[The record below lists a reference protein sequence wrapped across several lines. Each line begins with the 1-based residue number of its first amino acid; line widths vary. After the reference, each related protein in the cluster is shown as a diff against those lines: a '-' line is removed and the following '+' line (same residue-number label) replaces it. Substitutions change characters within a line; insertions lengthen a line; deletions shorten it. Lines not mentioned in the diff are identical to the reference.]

1 MCAADPDLEEYYE
14 VTGYR
19 KLATSTCSGGRELD
33 QSEPHPC
40 SGYEDEFEKK
50 HRASGVAIFFAI
62 VIPVAVAAGV
72 GYWVWTNYASK
83 IGQIRLGEQ
92 REYHYFLLGRRSV
105 LTLCS

>member
-33 QSEPHPC
+33 QS
-40 SGYEDEFEKK
+40 YEDEFEKK